1 MASATSDVGKARRLR
16 AVGVVLDPT
25 GEEKS
30 LRGKVQQTIPD
41 SKIL

>member
-30 LRGKVQQTIPD
+30 LGEEI
-41 SKIL
+41 SILYRTTNIY